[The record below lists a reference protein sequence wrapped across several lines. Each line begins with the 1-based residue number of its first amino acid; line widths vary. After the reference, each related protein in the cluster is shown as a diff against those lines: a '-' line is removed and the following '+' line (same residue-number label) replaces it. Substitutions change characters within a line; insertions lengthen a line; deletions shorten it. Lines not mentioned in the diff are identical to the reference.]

1 MKKFS
6 YTKDDGTTSD
16 RVLHVIAK
24 PSHTMALDLT
34 QLSQEDANTAQ
45 RLYEQWDAEV
55 NKPYKKLEAAF
66 KKEHLK
72 SYDDFLK
79 DNDFQ
84 YPVIPKSFKPAGLVE
99 VE

>member
-1 MKKFS
+1 MKNYT
-6 YTKDDGTTSD
+6 YTKDDGTVSD

-24 PSHTMALDLT
+24 PTHTMALDLT

-66 KKEHLK
+66 KKANLK
-72 SYDDFLK
+72 SFDDFLK
-79 DNDFQ
+79 DNDFSH
-84 YPVIPKSFKPAGLVE
+84 VIIPKSFKPAGLVE
-99 VE
+99 MQ